1 MGLTW
6 NLLAAQCPKP
16 LHNSA
21 RPLSL
26 FLPVHFVSTPPP
38 RPSSSLHGL
47 CSGSSGSLAEATT
60 VLFSCLLG
68 STCVGGPL
76 TALPPSAC
84 TSPLGM
90 QTGAI
95 ADSQIS
101 ASSMHLGFMGL
112 QRWAPE
118 LARLYQTGIV
128 NAWTS
133 SNYDKNPW
141 IQVWKG

>member
-1 MGLTW
+1 M
-6 NLLAAQCPKP
+6 NK
-16 LHNSA
+16 
-21 RPLSL
+21 LSKL
-26 FLPVHFVSTPPP
+26 
-38 RPSSSLHGL
+38 
-47 CSGSSGSLAEATT
+47 
-60 VLFSCLLG
+60 
-68 STCVGGPL
+68 GPL